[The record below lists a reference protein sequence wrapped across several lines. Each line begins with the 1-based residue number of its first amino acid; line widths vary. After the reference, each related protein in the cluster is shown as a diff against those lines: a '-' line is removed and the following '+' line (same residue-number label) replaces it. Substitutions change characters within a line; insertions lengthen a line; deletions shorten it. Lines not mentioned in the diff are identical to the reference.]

1 MAPSTHCLPD
11 TWKAF
16 KGIPTIRRMK
26 TKPKKQRESLAR
38 QRAVAVLSRMRNR
51 GESLSKAARAL
62 HTTPRTVRK
71 LVGKQLRR
79 AVSGR
84 YLATTNDRLRR
95 EIVVFGRDGYEP
107 VTVRSSK
114 QAKLASEHLIAVGR
128 FLRTGDTEWLKRFRG
143 KRIGE
148 VELLTDPDRIRAFA
162 EADLVK
168 LDGLYRSQHGKE
180 AR

>member
-1 MAPSTHCLPD
+1 
-11 TWKAF
+11 
-16 KGIPTIRRMK
+16 MK
-26 TKPKKQRESLAR
+26 TKSKKQREALAR

-79 AVSGR
+79 RAVSGR
-84 YLATTNDRLRR
+84 YSATSSDRLKR
-95 EIVVFGRDGYEP
+95 EILVFGSGGYDP
-107 VTVRSSK
+107 VTVRSSR

-128 FLRTGDTEWLKRFRG
+128 FLRTGDTDWLKRFRG
-143 KRIGE
+143 KRIGG
-148 VELLTDPDRIRAFA
+148 VKLLTDPDRIREFA

-168 LDGLYRSQHGKE
+168 LDGLYRDQRG
-180 AR
+180 ARQAN